1 MYTIS
6 HHIPYVVSIVFTFPF
21 GENIWNLSFPFSKTS
36 PQVIERVAWIWGIAF
51 AFVIPQVPAHC
62 CRNEDVFAVYV
73 FCSQDFDIWWK
84 FPSNVE
90 NIKWS
95 SSAKFSTFRNMPKKN
110 LQIAFVKCICEFAM
124 VVFLMTIPPPNRWR
138 SEFENV
144 LRFLFW
150 SEVFTSTASSLFV
163 FHRFSTSLLC
173 LQWRFFFFTSS
184 RFAIIL
190 IARKTKNLSLENK
203 GVAHGWTRGFSF
215 PGVSW
220 PWLCAGAHVD
230 R

>member
-1 MYTIS
+1 MPIYIEKSGDLVGCYHSGTNKRTAKQGKI
-6 HHIPYVVSIVFTFPF
+6 
-21 GENIWNLSFPFSKTS
+21 ELLSQWTMEGWDE
-36 PQVIERVAWIWGIAF
+36 Q
-51 AFVIPQVPAHC
+51 
-62 CRNEDVFAVYV
+62 
-73 FCSQDFDIWWK
+73 

-95 SSAKFSTFRNMPKKN
+95 SSAKFSTIRNMPKKN

-124 VVFLMTIPPPNRWR
+124 VVFLLTIPPPNRWR

-150 SEVFTSTASSLFV
+150 SEVFTSTASSLFA
-163 FHRFSTSLLC
+163 FLRFSTSLLC

-203 GVAHGWTRGFSF
+203 GVAHGWARSFSF

>member
-1 MYTIS
+1 MDLGNRLCLCNSTGPS
-6 HHIPYVVSIVFTFPF
+6 ALLWKWRRVCCLWTFSC
-21 GENIWNLSFPFSKTS
+21 L
-36 PQVIERVAWIWGIAF
+36 
-51 AFVIPQVPAHC
+51 
-62 CRNEDVFAVYV
+62 
-73 FCSQDFDIWWK
+73 QDFDIWWK

-95 SSAKFSTFRNMPKKN
+95 SSAKFSTIRNMPKKN

-124 VVFLMTIPPPNRWR
+124 VVFLLTIPSPNRWR

-163 FHRFSTSLLC
+163 FLRFFTSLLC

-190 IARKTKNLSLENK
+190 IARKTKNLSLKNK

-230 R
+230 RQVFLIFIMINREGIQRSRKTRNRHHEPSPSALK

>member
-1 MYTIS
+1 MYGFGGLGEVEVEIWSDVTIAGRTNDEQKGK
-6 HHIPYVVSIVFTFPF
+6 I
-21 GENIWNLSFPFSKTS
+21 ELLSQWTMEGWDE
-36 PQVIERVAWIWGIAF
+36 Q
-51 AFVIPQVPAHC
+51 
-62 CRNEDVFAVYV
+62 
-73 FCSQDFDIWWK
+73 

-95 SSAKFSTFRNMPKKN
+95 SSAKFSTIRNMPKKN

-124 VVFLMTIPPPNRWR
+124 VVFLLTIPPPNRWR

-163 FHRFSTSLLC
+163 FLRFSTSLLC
-173 LQWRFFFFTSS
+173 LQWRCFFFTSS

-190 IARKTKNLSLENK
+190 IARKTKNLSLKIK